1 MPISMCS
8 KPRAREARPCHCG
21 EFDNTFDP
29 FDPFDGLR
37 AGRLRAGRLRAG
49 KLRPGVAI
57 SIQHAATS
65 RFGWR

>member
-21 EFDNTFDP
+21 EFDNTYDPFDP

-37 AGRLRAGRLRAG
+37 AGKLRAG